1 MLEALVKHY
10 ESLAA
15 EGKVP
20 RPGWSKAK
28 VSFALR
34 LDDDGKVVQV
44 HDLRKEEQRGKKKVL
59 TPKSLSVPEQ
69 SKRASGIVPQFL
81 CDNSTYLLGIDN
93 KGKPERSEKCF
104 RAAAKLHQEIL
115 SECSSKMA
123 LAIKKFF
130 ANWNPTEI
138 SSCAVLQDD
147 LEELMQ
153 SSNLIFMLGD
163 RFSIEDEE
171 IRNAWQ
177 RYREQEDGAVKMQCL
192 ITGEVS
198 PVARLHSSIKGVRNA
213 QSSGASLVSF
223 NAPAYESYGRDNG
236 QGLNAPVSEYAAFAY
251 TTALNALLADSSHVK
266 VFGDTTLVYWA
277 EQDSETYQDC
287 FGEFCLQDENIMEDN
302 DLEYIFF
309 FFFKDEP
316 INYRGVDIS
325 YSNKFYILGLSPNA
339 ARLSVRFFLQ
349 SDFGTILKNVAKH
362 MENMELVRP
371 SYKKKHIPLW
381 LMLAATVSPKS
392 KDKAASPLLSGAVLK
407 SILTGSRYPT
417 SLFQY
422 VMLRIRSEQDDAEV
436 SPPVYKITYERCAII
451 KAYLC
456 RNISEQRKK
465 GIAVALDE
473 NEKDVAYVLGRIFA
487 VWERIQE
494 EASNGDKSDKKKKIN
509 ATIKD
514 KYFNSMC
521 STPARIFPILQ
532 KLSGHHL
539 KKLEQNQPGFRVN
552 LEKQLT
558 YLMAKLEPNSIPKI
572 LNLEEQGMFVLG
584 YYHQVQAR
592 YTKKEDKENG

>member
-44 HDLRKEEQRGKKKVL
+44 QDLRKEEQRGKKSVVV
-59 TPKSLSVPEQ
+59 PDEYWVPEQ

-81 CDNSTYLLGIDN
+81 CDNSTYLLGVDN

-104 RAAAKLHQEIL
+104 QAAAKFHQEIL

-130 ANWNPTEI
+130 ANWKPTEI

-163 RFSIEDEE
+163 KFSIEDEE
-171 IRNAWQ
+171 IRNSWQ

-198 PVARLHSSIKGVRNA
+198 PVARLHPSIKGVRNA

-277 EQDSETYQDC
+277 EQDSETYQNC
-287 FGEFCLQDENIMEDN
+287 FGCFCLQDENIMEDK
-302 DLEYIFF
+302 DLEYIFSCLK
-309 FFFKDEP
+309 KDEP
-316 INYRGVDIS
+316 INFQGVDIE

-349 SDFGTILKNVAKH
+349 STFGNILKNAAKH
-362 MENMELVRP
+362 MEIMELVRP
-371 SYKKKHIPLW
+371 PKKKKHIPLW
-381 LMLAATVSPKS
+381 QMLAATVSPKS

-407 SILTGSRYPT
+407 SILTGSRYPA

-422 VMLRIRSEQDDAEV
+422 VMLRIRSEQDDTEA
-436 SPPVYKITYERCAII
+436 SPPSYKITYERCAII

-456 RNISEQRKK
+456 RNGKR
-465 GIAVALDE
+465 GITVALNE
-473 NEKDVAYVLGRIFA
+473 NENDVAYVLGRVFA
-487 VWERIQE
+487 VWEHIQA
-494 EASNGDKSDKKKKIN
+494 EANKGVN

-514 KYFNSMC
+514 KYFDSAC
-521 STPARIFPILQ
+521 ATPARIFPILQ

-539 KKLEQNQPGFRVN
+539 RKLEDGKKIYF
-552 LEKQLT
+552 EKQLT
-558 YLMAKLEPNSIPKI
+558 LLMGKIDAGAIPNI
-572 LNLEEQGMFVLG
+572 LPLKEQGMFVLG

-592 YTKKEDKENG
+592 YTKKEDKDNG

>member
-44 HDLRKEEQRGKKKVL
+44 HDLRKEEQRGKKSVVV
-59 TPKSLSVPEQ
+59 PNEYWVPEQ

-81 CDNSTYLLGIDN
+81 CDNSTYLLGVDN

-104 RAAAKLHQEIL
+104 QAAAKFHQEIL

-130 ANWNPTEI
+130 ANWKPTEI

-163 RFSIEDEE
+163 KFSIEDEE
-171 IRNAWQ
+171 IRNSWQ

-198 PVARLHSSIKGVRNA
+198 PVARLHPSIKGVRNA

-277 EQDSETYQDC
+277 EQDSETYQNC
-287 FGEFCLQDENIMEDN
+287 FGGFCLQDENIMEDK
-302 DLEYIFF
+302 DLDYIFSCLK
-309 FFFKDEP
+309 KDEP
-316 INYRGVDIS
+316 INFQGVDIK

-349 SDFGTILKNVAKH
+349 STFGNILKNAAKH

-371 SYKKKHIPLW
+371 PKKKKHIPLW
-381 LMLAATVSPKS
+381 QMLAATVSPKS

-407 SILTGSRYPT
+407 SILTGSRYPA
-417 SLFQY
+417 SFFQY
-422 VMLRIRSEQDDAEV
+422 VMLRIRSEQDDTEA
-436 SPPVYKITYERCAII
+436 SPPSYKITYERCAII

-456 RNISEQRKK
+456 RNGKR
-465 GIAVALDE
+465 GITVALNE
-473 NEKDVAYVLGRIFA
+473 NENDVAYVLGRVFA
-487 VWERIQE
+487 VWEHIQA
-494 EASNGDKSDKKKKIN
+494 EANKGVN

-514 KYFNSMC
+514 KYFDSAC
-521 STPARIFPILQ
+521 ATPARIFPILQ

-539 KKLEQNQPGFRVN
+539 RKLEDGKKIYF
-552 LEKQLT
+552 EKQLT
-558 YLMAKLEPNSIPKI
+558 LLMGKIDAGAIPNI
-572 LNLEEQGMFVLG
+572 LPLKEQGMFVLG

-592 YTKKEDKENG
+592 YTKKEDEDNG

>member
-44 HDLRKEEQRGKKKVL
+44 HDLRKEEQRGKKSVVV
-59 TPKSLSVPEQ
+59 PNEYWVPEQ

-81 CDNSTYLLGIDN
+81 CDNSTYLLGVDN

-104 RAAAKLHQEIL
+104 QAAAKLHQEIL
-115 SECSSKMA
+115 SECSSKIA

-130 ANWNPTEI
+130 ANWKPTEI

-147 LEELMQ
+147 LEDLMQ

-171 IRNAWQ
+171 IRNSWQ
-177 RYREQEDGAVKMQCL
+177 KYREQEDGAEKMQCL
-192 ITGEVS
+192 VTGEVS
-198 PVARLHSSIKGVRNA
+198 TIARLHPSIKGVRNA

-251 TTALNALLADSSHVK
+251 TTALNALLSDSNHVK

-277 EQDSETYQDC
+277 EQNNETYQDC
-287 FGEFCLQDENIMEDN
+287 FGGFCLQDENIMEEK
-302 DLEYIFF
+302 DLEYIFSCLK
-309 FFFKDEP
+309 KDEP
-316 INYRGVDIS
+316 INFQGVDID

-349 SDFGTILKNVAKH
+349 STFGNILKNSAKH
-362 MENMELVRP
+362 MDNMELVRP
-371 SYKKKHIPLW
+371 PKKKKHIPLW
-381 LMLAATVSPKS
+381 QMLVATVSPKS

-407 SILTGSRYPT
+407 SILTGSRYPE

-422 VMLRIRSEQDDAEV
+422 VMLRIRSEQDDMEA
-436 SPPVYKITYERCAII
+436 SPPSYKITYERCAII

-456 RNISEQRKK
+456 RNGKR
-465 GIAVALDE
+465 GITVALNE
-473 NEKDVAYVLGRIFA
+473 NENDVAYVLGRIFA
-487 VWERIQE
+487 VWEHIQS
-494 EASNGDKSDKKKKIN
+494 EANKGIN

-514 KYFNSMC
+514 KYFDSAC
-521 STPARIFPILQ
+521 ATPARIFPILQ

-539 KKLEQNQPGFRVN
+539 RKLEDGKKIYF
-552 LEKQLT
+552 EKQLT
-558 YLMAKLEPNSIPKI
+558 SLMGKIDAGAIPNI
-572 LNLEEQGMFVLG
+572 LPLKEQGMFVLG

>member
-15 EGKVP
+15 EGKAP

-34 LDDDGKVVQV
+34 LDEEGKVVQV
-44 HDLRKEEQRGKKKVL
+44 HDLRKEEQRGKKNVIV
-59 TPKSLSVPEQ
+59 PKEYWVPEQ

-81 CDNSTYLLGIDN
+81 CDNSTYLLGVDT

-104 RAAAKLHQEIL
+104 QAAAELHREIL
-115 SECSSKMA
+115 SGCSSEMA
-123 LAIKKFF
+123 AAIKKFF
-130 ANWNPTEI
+130 TNWHPGKI

-147 LEELMQ
+147 LEEIMQ

-163 RFSIEDEE
+163 RMSIEDEE
-171 IRNAWQ
+171 IRSAWQ
-177 RYREQEDGAVKMQCL
+177 MYCDQQDGTEKMQCL
-192 ITGEVS
+192 VTGKVS
-198 PVARLHSSIKGVRNA
+198 PIARLHPSIKGVRNA

-223 NAPAYESYGRDNG
+223 NAPAYESYGHDNG
-236 QGLNAPVSEYAAFAY
+236 QGLNAPISEYAAFAY
-251 TTALNALLADSSHVK
+251 TTALNALLADSNHVK

-287 FGEFCLQDENIMEDN
+287 FGGFCLQDENIMEDR
-302 DLEYIFF
+302 DLAYIFSCLK
-309 FFFKDEP
+309 KDEP
-316 INYRGVDIS
+316 INYQGVDID

-349 SDFGTILKNVAKH
+349 SDFGSILRNAAKH
-362 MENMELVRP
+362 IENMEIVRP
-371 SYKKKHIPLW
+371 PKKKKHIPLW
-381 LMLAATVSPKS
+381 MMLAATVSPKS

-407 SILTGSRYPT
+407 AILTGSRYPA
-417 SLFQY
+417 SIFQY
-422 VMLRIRSEQDDAEV
+422 VMLRIRSEQDDTEA
-436 SPPVYKITYERCAII
+436 SLPTYKITYERCAII

-456 RNISEQRKK
+456 RNGKR
-465 GIAVALDE
+465 GITVALNED
-473 NEKDVAYVLGRIFA
+473 EKDVAYVLGRIFA
-487 VWERIQE
+487 VWEHIQE
-494 EASNGDKSDKKKKIN
+494 EANKGIN

-514 KYFNSMC
+514 RYFDSAC
-521 STPARIFPILQ
+521 ATPARIFPILQ

-539 KKLEQNQPGFRVN
+539 RKLEDGKKVYF
-552 LEKQLT
+552 EKQLT
-558 YLMAKLEPNSIPKI
+558 SLMGKIDAGAIPDI
-572 LNLEEQGMFVLG
+572 LALKEQGMFVLG

-592 YTKKEDKENG
+592 YTKKEDKDNG

>member
-44 HDLRKEEQRGKKKVL
+44 HDLRKEEQRGKKSVVV
-59 TPKSLSVPEQ
+59 PNEYWVPEQ

-81 CDNSTYLLGIDN
+81 CDNSTYLLGVDN

-104 RAAAKLHQEIL
+104 QAAAKLHQEIL
-115 SECSSKMA
+115 SECSSKIA

-130 ANWNPTEI
+130 ANWKPTEI

-153 SSNLIFMLGD
+153 SSNLIFMLED
-163 RFSIEDEE
+163 KFSIEDEE
-171 IRNAWQ
+171 IRNSWQ
-177 RYREQEDGAVKMQCL
+177 RYREQQDGAVKMQCL

-198 PVARLHSSIKGVRNA
+198 PVARLHPSIKGVRNA

-223 NAPAYESYGRDNG
+223 NAPAYESYGHDNG

-277 EQDSETYQDC
+277 EQNNETYQDC
-287 FGEFCLQDENIMEDN
+287 FGGFCLQDENIMEEK
-302 DLEYIFF
+302 DLDYIFSCLK
-309 FFFKDEP
+309 KDEP
-316 INYRGVDIS
+316 INYQGVDID

-349 SDFGTILKNVAKH
+349 STFGNILKNSAKH

-371 SYKKKHIPLW
+371 PKKKKHIPLW
-381 LMLAATVSPKS
+381 QMLAATVSPKS

-407 SILTGSRYPT
+407 SILTGNRYPA

-422 VMLRIRSEQDDAEV
+422 VMLRIRSEQDDTEA
-436 SPPVYKITYERCAII
+436 SPPSYKITYERCAII

-456 RNISEQRKK
+456 RNGKR
-465 GIAVALDE
+465 GITVALNE
-473 NEKDVAYVLGRIFA
+473 NENDVAYVLGRIFA
-487 VWERIQE
+487 VWEHIQA
-494 EASNGDKSDKKKKIN
+494 EANKGIN

-514 KYFNSMC
+514 KYFDSAC
-521 STPARIFPILQ
+521 ATPARIFPILQ

-539 KKLEQNQPGFRVN
+539 RKLEDGKKIYF
-552 LEKQLT
+552 EKQLT
-558 YLMAKLEPNSIPKI
+558 SLMGKIDAGAIPNI
-572 LNLEEQGMFVLG
+572 LPLKEQGMFVLG

>member
-277 EQDSETYQDC
+277 EQDSETYQNC
-287 FGEFCLQDENIMEDN
+287 FGGFCLQDENIMEDK
-302 DLEYIFF
+302 DL
-309 FFFKDEP
+309 D
-316 INYRGVDIS
+316 
-325 YSNKFYILGLSPNA
+325 
-339 ARLSVRFFLQ
+339 
-349 SDFGTILKNVAKH
+349 
-362 MENMELVRP
+362 
-371 SYKKKHIPLW
+371 
-381 LMLAATVSPKS
+381 
-392 KDKAASPLLSGAVLK
+392 
-407 SILTGSRYPT
+407 
-417 SLFQY
+417 
-422 VMLRIRSEQDDAEV
+422 
-436 SPPVYKITYERCAII
+436 
-451 KAYLC
+451 
-456 RNISEQRKK
+456 
-465 GIAVALDE
+465 
-473 NEKDVAYVLGRIFA
+473 
-487 VWERIQE
+487 
-494 EASNGDKSDKKKKIN
+494 
-509 ATIKD
+509 
-514 KYFNSMC
+514 
-521 STPARIFPILQ
+521 
-532 KLSGHHL
+532 
-539 KKLEQNQPGFRVN
+539 
-552 LEKQLT
+552 
-558 YLMAKLEPNSIPKI
+558 
-572 LNLEEQGMFVLG
+572 
-584 YYHQVQAR
+584 
-592 YTKKEDKENG
+592 

>member
-138 SSCAVLQDD
+138 SSCDVLQDD

-198 PVARLHSSIKGVRNA
+198 PVARLHPSIKGVRNA

-302 DLEYIFF
+302 DLEYIFSRLK
-309 FFFKDEP
+309 KDEP

-494 EASNGDKSDKKKKIN
+494 EAANGDKSDKKKKIN

-521 STPARIFPILQ
+521 STPTRIFTMLK

-592 YTKKEDKENG
+592 YTKKEDKDNG

>member
-15 EGKVP
+15 EGKAP

-28 VSFALR
+28 VSFALH

-44 HDLRKEEQRGKKKVL
+44 HDLRKEEQRGKKSVVV
-59 TPKSLSVPEQ
+59 PNEYWVPEQ

-81 CDNSTYLLGIDN
+81 CDNSTYLLGVDN
-93 KGKPERSEKCF
+93 KGKPERSAKCF
-104 RAAAKLHQEIL
+104 QAAAKLHQEIL

-123 LAIKKFF
+123 VAIKKFF
-130 ANWNPTEI
+130 ANWKPAEI
-138 SSCAVLQDD
+138 SSCVVLQDD

-163 RFSIEDEE
+163 KFSTEDEE
-171 IRNAWQ
+171 ICSFWQ
-177 RYREQEDGAVKMQCL
+177 KHREQHDEAEKMQCL
-192 ITGEVS
+192 VTGEVS
-198 PVARLHSSIKGVRNA
+198 PIARLHPSIKGVRNA

-223 NAPAYESYGRDNG
+223 NAPAYESYGHDNG

-277 EQDSETYQDC
+277 EQNNETYQDC
-287 FGEFCLQDENIMEDN
+287 FGGFCLQDENIMEEK
-302 DLEYIFF
+302 DLDYIFSCLK
-309 FFFKDEP
+309 KDEP
-316 INYRGVDIS
+316 INYQGVDID

-349 SDFGTILKNVAKH
+349 STFGNILKNSAKH

-371 SYKKKHIPLW
+371 PKKKKHIPLW
-381 LMLAATVSPKS
+381 QMLAATVSPKS

-407 SILTGSRYPT
+407 SILTGNRYPA

-422 VMLRIRSEQDDAEV
+422 VMLRIRSEQDDTEA
-436 SPPVYKITYERCAII
+436 SPPLYKITYERCAII

-456 RNISEQRKK
+456 RNGKR
-465 GIAVALDE
+465 GITVALNE
-473 NEKDVAYVLGRIFA
+473 NENDVAYVLGRIFA
-487 VWERIQE
+487 VWEHIQS
-494 EASNGDKSDKKKKIN
+494 EANKGIN

-514 KYFNSMC
+514 KYFDSAC
-521 STPARIFPILQ
+521 ATPARIFPILQ

-539 KKLEQNQPGFRVN
+539 RKLEDGKKIYF
-552 LEKQLT
+552 EKQLT
-558 YLMAKLEPNSIPKI
+558 SLMGKIDAGAIPNI
-572 LNLEEQGMFVLG
+572 LPLKEQGMFVLG

>member
-20 RPGWSKAK
+20 RPGWSVAN
-28 VSFALR
+28 VSFGLC
-34 LDDDGKVVQV
+34 LDTDGNVVRVQE
-44 HDLRKEEQRGKKKVL
+44 LRKEEQRGKKKAL
-59 TPKSLSVPEQ
+59 LPKALSVPEQ
-69 SKRASGIVPQFL
+69 AKRASGIVPQFL

-104 RAAAKLHQEIL
+104 QAAAKLHQEIL

-123 LAIKKFF
+123 VAIKKFF
-130 ANWNPTEI
+130 ANWKPEEI
-138 SSCAVLQDD
+138 SSCVVLQDD

-163 RFSIEDEE
+163 KFSTEDEE
-171 IRNAWQ
+171 ICSFWQ
-177 RYREQEDGAVKMQCL
+177 KHREQHDEAEKMQCL
-192 ITGEVS
+192 VTGEVS
-198 PVARLHSSIKGVRNA
+198 PIARLHPSIKGVRNA
-213 QSSGASLVSF
+213 QSSGATLVSF
-223 NAPAYESYGRDNG
+223 NAPAYESYGHDNG
-236 QGLNAPVSEYAAFAY
+236 QGMNAPVSEYAAFAY
-251 TTALNALLADSSHVK
+251 TTALNALLADSRHVK

-302 DLEYIFF
+302 DLEYIFSRLK
-309 FFFKDEP
+309 KDEP

-494 EASNGDKSDKKKKIN
+494 EAANGDKSDKKKKIN

-572 LNLEEQGMFVLG
+572 LNLEEQGRFVLG

-592 YTKKEDKENG
+592 YTKKEDKDNG

>member
-20 RPGWSKAK
+20 RPGWSVAN
-28 VSFALR
+28 VSFGLC
-34 LDDDGKVVQV
+34 LDTDGNVVRVQE
-44 HDLRKEEQRGKKKVL
+44 LRKEEQRGKKKAL
-59 TPKSLSVPEQ
+59 LPKALSVPEQ
-69 SKRASGIVPQFL
+69 AKRASGIVPQFL

-104 RAAAKLHQEIL
+104 QAAAKLHQEIL

-123 LAIKKFF
+123 VAIKKFF
-130 ANWNPTEI
+130 ANWKPAEI
-138 SSCAVLQDD
+138 SSCVVLQDD

-163 RFSIEDEE
+163 KFSTEDEE
-171 IRNAWQ
+171 ICSFWQ
-177 RYREQEDGAVKMQCL
+177 KHREQHDEAEKMQCL
-192 ITGEVS
+192 VTGEVS
-198 PVARLHSSIKGVRNA
+198 PIARLHPSIKGVRNA

-223 NAPAYESYGRDNG
+223 NAPAYESYGHDNG
-236 QGLNAPVSEYAAFAY
+236 QGMNAPVSEYAAFAY
-251 TTALNALLADSSHVK
+251 TTALNALLADSRHVK

-277 EQDSETYQDC
+277 EQDNESYQDC
-287 FGEFCLQDENIMEDN
+287 FGGFCLQDENIMEDK
-302 DLEYIFF
+302 DLEYIFSCLK
-309 FFFKDEP
+309 KDEP
-316 INYRGVDIS
+316 INYQGLDVD
-325 YSNKFYILGLSPNA
+325 YNNKFYILGLSPNA

-349 SDFGTILKNVAKH
+349 SDFGTILKNAAKH

-381 LMLAATVSPKS
+381 LLLAATVSPKS
-392 KDKAASPLLSGAVLK
+392 RDKAASPLLSGVVLK
-407 SILTGSRYPT
+407 SILTGSRYPE

-422 VMLRIRSEQDDAEV
+422 VMLRIRSEQDNAEA
-436 SPPVYKITYERCAII
+436 SPPIYKITYERCAII

-456 RNISEQRKK
+456 RNGKR
-465 GIAVALDE
+465 GITVALNED
-473 NEKDVAYVLGRIFA
+473 EKDVAYVLGRIFA
-487 VWERIQE
+487 VWEHIQE
-494 EASNGDKSDKKKKIN
+494 EANRGIN

-514 KYFNSMC
+514 RYFDSAC
-521 STPARIFPILQ
+521 ATPARIFPILQ

-539 KKLEQNQPGFRVN
+539 RKLEDRKKIYF
-552 LEKQLT
+552 EKQLT
-558 YLMAKLEPNSIPKI
+558 SLMGKINAGAIPNI
-572 LNLEEQGMFVLG
+572 LQLKDQGMFILG

-592 YTKKEDKENG
+592 YTKKEDKKNG

>member
-20 RPGWSKAK
+20 RPGWSVAN
-28 VSFALR
+28 VSFGLC
-34 LDDDGKVVQV
+34 LDTDGNVVRVQE
-44 HDLRKEEQRGKKKVL
+44 LRKEEQRGKKKAL
-59 TPKSLSVPEQ
+59 LPKALSVPEQ
-69 SKRASGIVPQFL
+69 AKRASGIVPQFL

-104 RAAAKLHQEIL
+104 QAAAKLHQEIL

-123 LAIKKFF
+123 VAIKKFF
-130 ANWNPTEI
+130 ANWKPAEI
-138 SSCAVLQDD
+138 SSCVVLQDD

-163 RFSIEDEE
+163 KFSTEDEE
-171 IRNAWQ
+171 ICSFWQ
-177 RYREQEDGAVKMQCL
+177 KHREQHDEAEKMQCL
-192 ITGEVS
+192 VTGKVS
-198 PVARLHSSIKGVRNA
+198 PIARLHPTIKGVRNA
-213 QSSGASLVSF
+213 QPMGVTLVSF
-223 NAPAYESYGRDNG
+223 DKTAYESYGHDKSCNKG

-251 TTALNALLADSSHVK
+251 ATALNTLLADSRHVK

-277 EQDSETYQDC
+277 EQDNESYQDC
-287 FGEFCLQDENIMEDN
+287 FGGFCLQDENIMEDKV
-302 DLEYIFF
+302 LEHIFYCLK
-309 FFFKDEP
+309 KDEP
-316 INYRGVDIS
+316 INYQGVDVD
-325 YSNKFYILGLSPNA
+325 YNNKFYILGLSPNA

-349 SDFGTILKNVAKH
+349 SDFGTILKNAAKH

-381 LMLAATVSPKS
+381 LLLAATVSPKS
-392 KDKAASPLLSGAVLK
+392 RDKAASPLLSGAVLK
-407 SILTGSRYPT
+407 SILTGSRYPE

-422 VMLRIRSEQDDAEV
+422 VMLRIRSEQDNAEA
-436 SPPVYKITYERCAII
+436 SPPIYKITYERCAII

-456 RNISEQRKK
+456 RNGKR
-465 GIAVALDE
+465 GITVALNED
-473 NEKDVAYVLGRIFA
+473 EKDVAYVLGRIFA
-487 VWERIQE
+487 VWEHIQE
-494 EASNGDKSDKKKKIN
+494 EANRGIN

-514 KYFNSMC
+514 RYFDSAC
-521 STPARIFPILQ
+521 ATPARIFPILQ

-539 KKLEQNQPGFRVN
+539 RKLEDRKKIYF
-552 LEKQLT
+552 EKQLT
-558 YLMAKLEPNSIPKI
+558 SLMGKINAGAIPNI
-572 LNLEEQGMFVLG
+572 LQLKDQGMFILG